1 MDDKS
6 SLQFCFFGRIK
17 PENYTGMQMSE
28 INETI
33 ETADPEA
40 ETAVPEDDQINGT
53 NLDAE
58 SEEGIEEENPF
69 FAKNWMSIAKP
80 SKLQFEPDSLKA
92 DYGKFSIDP
101 LEPGFGVTIGHSL
114 RRVLLSSIRGS
125 AVFAVQIDG
134 VTHEF
139 SNIPGIVEDMVQV
152 ILNIKEL
159 KIEQFVDEIIELELI
174 GEGPCVIKAGDI
186 STFEKARILNPDLV
200 LATLQKGA
208 TVSMT
213 MYSRFN
219 KGYITS
225 EENQQEELPV
235 GTIYVDSNHSPVTRI
250 NYDVENSRV
259 DQKTDYDRLN
269 FELWTNGSVNPTD
282 SLAYAAKIIK
292 EHMDVFINFDESRI
306 KDEPEEEI
314 EDEPLNENL
323 YRSVSELELSVR
335 SINCLQNAKIETIGD
350 LVQKSEQAMLK
361 TKNFGRKSLNEI
373 KVILT
378 DMGLSLGTTL
388 ENFDPMNNPHEK

>member
-1 MDDKS
+1 
-6 SLQFCFFGRIK
+6 
-17 PENYTGMQMSE
+17 MSE
-28 INETI
+28 INETL
-33 ETADPEA
+33 ETADTEA
-40 ETAVPEDDQINGT
+40 ETVVPEDNISADT
-53 NLDAE
+53 NLDTDA
-58 SEEGIEEENPF
+58 EEGVNEENPF

-80 SKLQFEPDSLKA
+80 TKLQFEPDSLKA
-92 DYGKFSIDP
+92 DYGKFTIDP
-101 LEPGFGVTIGHSL
+101 LEPGFGMTIGHSL

-159 KIEQFVDEIIELELI
+159 QIEQFVDEVVELELI

-186 STFEKARILNPDLV
+186 STFGKAEILNPDLI

-213 MYSRFN
+213 MFSRFN
-219 KGYITS
+219 KGYVTS
-225 EENQQEELPV
+225 EENQQEELSV
-235 GTIYVDSNHSPVTRI
+235 GTIYLDSNHSPVTRI
-250 NYDVENSRV
+250 NYEIENSRV
-259 DQKTDYDRLN
+259 DKKTDYDRLN
-269 FELWTNGSVNPTD
+269 FELWTNGSVKPTD

-306 KDEPEEEI
+306 KDEPEVEV

-350 LVQKSEQAMLK
+350 LVQKSEQEMLK

-378 DMGLSLGTTL
+378 DMGLSLGTSL
-388 ENFDPMNNPHEK
+388 DNFDPMNNPHDK

>member
-1 MDDKS
+1 
-6 SLQFCFFGRIK
+6 
-17 PENYTGMQMSE
+17 MSE

-33 ETADPEA
+33 ETADTEA
-40 ETAVPEDDQINGT
+40 EVAIPEDNISADT
-53 NLDAE
+53 NLDKDV
-58 SEEGIEEENPF
+58 EEGVTEENPF

-80 SKLQFEPDSLKA
+80 TKLQFEPDSLKA
-92 DYGKFSIDP
+92 DYGKFTIDP
-101 LEPGFGVTIGHSL
+101 LEPGFGMTIGHSL

-159 KIEQFVDEIIELELI
+159 QIEQFVDDVVEIELI

-186 STFEKARILNPDLV
+186 STFGKAVILNPELV

-213 MYSRFN
+213 LYSRFN
-219 KGYITS
+219 KGYVTS

-235 GTIYVDSNHSPVTRI
+235 GTIYLDSNHSPVTRI
-250 NYDVENSRV
+250 NYEVENSRV
-259 DQKTDYDRLN
+259 DKKTDYDRLN
-269 FELWTNGSVNPTD
+269 FELWTNGSVKPTD

-306 KDEPEEEI
+306 KDEPEAEV

-350 LVQKSEQAMLK
+350 LVQKSEQEMLK

-378 DMGLSLGTTL
+378 DMGLSLGTSL
-388 ENFDPMNNPHEK
+388 DNFDPMNNPHDK

>member
-1 MDDKS
+1 MTE
-6 SLQFCFFGRIK
+6 L
-17 PENYTGMQMSE
+17 
-28 INETI
+28 NETI
-33 ETADPEA
+33 EEVDPEA
-40 ETAVPEDDQINGT
+40 ENVSPEDNAITGT
-53 NLDAE
+53 ESDSN
-58 SEEGIEEENPF
+58 SEEESTDENPF

-80 SKLQFEPDSLKA
+80 KKLQFESQNLKS
-92 DYGKFSIDP
+92 DYAKFSLDP
-101 LEPGFGVTIGHSL
+101 LEPGFGTTIGHSL

-159 KIEQFVDEIIELELI
+159 QVEQFVDEVVELELI

-186 STFEKARILNPDLV
+186 STFEKAEILNPDLV

-219 KGYITS
+219 KGYVTS
-225 EENQQEELPV
+225 EDNQHEDLPV
-235 GTIYVDSNHSPVTRI
+235 GTIFLDSNHSPVSRI
-250 NYDVENSRV
+250 NYDVVNSRV

-269 FELWTNGSVNPTD
+269 FELLTNGSVKPTD
-282 SLAYAAKIIK
+282 CLAYAAKIIK
-292 EHMDVFINFDESRI
+292 EHMDVFINFDESSI

-314 EDEPLNENL
+314 EEEPLNENL

-378 DMGLSLGTTL
+378 EMGLSLGTEL
-388 ENFDPMNNPHEK
+388 ENFDPMNNPHTN

>member
-1 MDDKS
+1 
-6 SLQFCFFGRIK
+6 
-17 PENYTGMQMSE
+17 MSE
-28 INETI
+28 INETL
-33 ETADPEA
+33 ETADTETETVAPEDNISADTKLDTEA
-40 ETAVPEDDQINGT
+40 E
-53 NLDAE
+53 
-58 SEEGIEEENPF
+58 EGVAEENPF

-80 SKLQFEPDSLKA
+80 TKLQFEPDSLKA
-92 DYGKFSIDP
+92 DYGKFTIDP
-101 LEPGFGVTIGHSL
+101 LEPGFGMTIGHSL

-159 KIEQFVDEIIELELI
+159 QIEQFVDEVVELELI

-186 STFEKARILNPDLV
+186 STFGKAEILNPDLI

-213 MYSRFN
+213 MFSRFN
-219 KGYITS
+219 KGYVTS

-235 GTIYVDSNHSPVTRI
+235 GTIYLDSNHSPVTRI
-250 NYDVENSRV
+250 NYEIENSRV
-259 DQKTDYDRLN
+259 DKKTDYDRLN
-269 FELWTNGSVNPTD
+269 FELWTNGSVKPTD

-292 EHMDVFINFDESRI
+292 EHMDVFINFDESKI
-306 KDEPEEEI
+306 KDEPEVEV

-350 LVQKSEQAMLK
+350 LVQKSEQEMLK

-378 DMGLSLGTTL
+378 DMGLSLGTSL
-388 ENFDPMNNPHEK
+388 DNFDPMNNPHDK

>member
-1 MDDKS
+1 MTE
-6 SLQFCFFGRIK
+6 L
-17 PENYTGMQMSE
+17 
-28 INETI
+28 NETI
-33 ETADPEA
+33 EEADPDA
-40 ETAVPEDDQINGT
+40 ENVSPEDNAITATESDSN
-53 NLDAE
+53 
-58 SEEGIEEENPF
+58 SEEASTDENPF

-80 SKLQFEPDSLKA
+80 KKLQFESQNLKS
-92 DYGKFSIDP
+92 DYAKFSLDP
-101 LEPGFGVTIGHSL
+101 LEPGFGTTIGHSL

-159 KIEQFVDEIIELELI
+159 QVEQFVDEVVELELI

-186 STFEKARILNPDLV
+186 STFEKAEILNPDLV
-200 LATLQKGA
+200 LATLQSGA

-213 MYSRFN
+213 MYSCFN
-219 KGYITS
+219 KGYVTS
-225 EENQQEELPV
+225 EDNQLEDLPV
-235 GTIYVDSNHSPVTRI
+235 GTIYLDSNHSPVSRI
-250 NYDVENSRV
+250 NYDVVNSRV

-269 FELWTNGSVNPTD
+269 FELWTNGSVKPTD
-282 SLAYAAKIIK
+282 CLAYAAKIIK
-292 EHMDVFINFDESRI
+292 EHMDVFINFDESSI

-314 EDEPLNENL
+314 EEEPLNENL

-378 DMGLSLGTTL
+378 EMGLSLGTEV
-388 ENFDPMNNPHEK
+388 ENFDPMNNPHTN

>member
-1 MDDKS
+1 MTE
-6 SLQFCFFGRIK
+6 L
-17 PENYTGMQMSE
+17 
-28 INETI
+28 NETI
-33 ETADPEA
+33 EEADPEA
-40 ETAVPEDDQINGT
+40 KNVSAADNAINGT
-53 NLDAE
+53 ESDSN
-58 SEEGIEEENPF
+58 SEEESTDENPF

-80 SKLQFEPDSLKA
+80 KKLQFESQDLKS
-92 DYGKFSIDP
+92 DYAKFSLDP
-101 LEPGFGVTIGHSL
+101 LEPGFGTTIGHTL

-159 KIEQFVDEIIELELI
+159 QVEQFVDEVVELELI

-186 STFEKARILNPDLV
+186 STFEKAEILNPDLV
-200 LATLQKGA
+200 LATLQSGA

-219 KGYITS
+219 KGYVTS
-225 EENQQEELPV
+225 EDNQLEDLPV
-235 GTIYVDSNHSPVTRI
+235 GTIYLDSNHSPVSRI
-250 NYDVENSRV
+250 NYDVVNSRV

-269 FELWTNGSVNPTD
+269 FELWTNGSVKPTD
-282 SLAYAAKIIK
+282 CLAYAAKIIK
-292 EHMDVFINFDESRI
+292 EHMDVFINFDESSI

-314 EDEPLNENL
+314 KEEPLNENL

-378 DMGLSLGTTL
+378 EMGLSLGTEL
-388 ENFDPMNNPHEK
+388 ENFDPMNNPHTN

>member
-1 MDDKS
+1 
-6 SLQFCFFGRIK
+6 
-17 PENYTGMQMSE
+17 MSE

-33 ETADPEA
+33 ETEDTDA
-40 ETAVPEDDQINGT
+40 EIAVPEENMSSDT
-53 NLDAE
+53 NLDTGT
-58 SEEGIEEENPF
+58 EEGITEENPF
-69 FAKNWMSIAKP
+69 FAKNWMTIAKP
-80 SKLQFEPDSLKA
+80 TKLQFEPDSLTA
-92 DYGKFSIDP
+92 DYGKFTIDP
-101 LEPGFGVTIGHSL
+101 LEPGFGITIGHSL

-159 KIEQFVDEIIELELI
+159 QIEQFVDEIVELELI

-186 STFEKARILNPDLV
+186 STFGKAEILNPDLI

-213 MYSRFN
+213 MFSRFN
-219 KGYITS
+219 KGYVTS
-225 EENQQEELPV
+225 EENQQQDLPV
-235 GTIYVDSNHSPVTRI
+235 GTIYLDSNHSPVTRI
-250 NYDVENSRV
+250 NYEIENSRV
-259 DQKTDYDRLN
+259 DKKTDYDRLN
-269 FELWTNGSVNPTD
+269 FELWTNGSVKPSD

-292 EHMDVFINFDESRI
+292 EHMDVFINFDESKI
-306 KDEPEEEI
+306 KDEVVVEV

-350 LVQKSEQAMLK
+350 LVQKSEQEMLK

-378 DMGLSLGTTL
+378 DMGLSLGTSL
-388 ENFDPMNNPHEK
+388 DNFDPMNNPHDK

>member
-1 MDDKS
+1 MTE
-6 SLQFCFFGRIK
+6 L
-17 PENYTGMQMSE
+17 
-28 INETI
+28 NETI
-33 ETADPEA
+33 EETDPEA
-40 ETAVPEDDQINGT
+40 KNVSVADNAINGT
-53 NLDAE
+53 ESDSN
-58 SEEGIEEENPF
+58 SEEESTDENPF
-69 FAKNWMSIAKP
+69 FAQNWISIAKP
-80 SKLQFEPDSLKA
+80 KKLQFESQHLKS
-92 DYGKFSIDP
+92 DYAKFSLDP
-101 LEPGFGVTIGHSL
+101 LEPGFGTTIGHTL

-159 KIEQFVDEIIELELI
+159 QVEQFVDEVVELELI

-186 STFEKARILNPDLV
+186 STFEKAEILNPDLV
-200 LATLQKGA
+200 LATLQSGA

-213 MYSRFN
+213 MYSCFN
-219 KGYITS
+219 KGYVTS
-225 EENQQEELPV
+225 EDNQLEDLPV
-235 GTIYVDSNHSPVTRI
+235 GTIYLDSNHSPVSRI
-250 NYDVENSRV
+250 NYDVVNSRV

-269 FELWTNGSVNPTD
+269 FELWTNGSVKPTD
-282 SLAYAAKIIK
+282 CLAYAAKIIK
-292 EHMDVFINFDESRI
+292 EHMDVFINFDESSI

-314 EDEPLNENL
+314 KEEPLNENL

-378 DMGLSLGTTL
+378 EMGLSLGTEV
-388 ENFDPMNNPHEK
+388 ENFDPMNNPHTN

>member
-1 MDDKS
+1 
-6 SLQFCFFGRIK
+6 
-17 PENYTGMQMSE
+17 MSE
-28 INETI
+28 MNETTEI
-33 ETADPEA
+33 A
-40 ETAVPEDDQINGT
+40 ETETETVVPDENATSAADEKSGAEDATTED
-53 NLDAE
+53 
-58 SEEGIEEENPF
+58 NPF

-80 SKLQFEPDSLKA
+80 KKMQFEPDSLKA
-92 DYGKFSIDP
+92 DYGKFTLDP
-101 LEPGFGVTIGHSL
+101 LEPGFGMTIGHSL

-159 KIEQFVDEIIELELI
+159 QIEQFVDEIVELELI
-174 GEGPCVIKAGDI
+174 GEGPCVLTAGDI
-186 STFEKARILNPDLV
+186 STFDKAEILNPDLV

-219 KGYITS
+219 KGYVTS
-225 EENQQEELPV
+225 EENQKTELPV
-235 GTIYVDSNHSPVTRI
+235 GTICLDSNHSPISRI
-250 NYDVENSRV
+250 NYEIVNSRV
-259 DQKTDYDRLN
+259 DQKTDYDRLI
-269 FELWTNGSVNPTD
+269 FEMWTNGSVKPTD

-292 EHMDVFINFDESRI
+292 EHMDVFINFDESSI

-335 SINCLQNAKIETIGD
+335 SINCLQNANIETIGD
-350 LVQKSEQAMLK
+350 LVQKTEQEMLK

-388 ENFDPMNNPHEK
+388 DNFDPMDNPHEK

>member
-1 MDDKS
+1 MTE
-6 SLQFCFFGRIK
+6 L
-17 PENYTGMQMSE
+17 
-28 INETI
+28 NETI
-33 ETADPEA
+33 EEADPEA
-40 ETAVPEDDQINGT
+40 ENVSPEDNAITGT
-53 NLDAE
+53 ESDSN
-58 SEEGIEEENPF
+58 SEEESTDENPF

-80 SKLQFEPDSLKA
+80 KKLQFESENLKS
-92 DYGKFSIDP
+92 DYAKFSLDP
-101 LEPGFGVTIGHSL
+101 LEPGFGTTIGHTL

-159 KIEQFVDEIIELELI
+159 QTEQFVDEVVELELI
-174 GEGPCVIKAGDI
+174 GEGPCLIKAGDI
-186 STFEKARILNPDLV
+186 STFEKAEILNPDLV

-213 MYSRFN
+213 LYSRFN
-219 KGYITS
+219 KGYVTS
-225 EENQQEELPV
+225 EENQQEDLPV
-235 GTIYVDSNHSPVTRI
+235 GTIYLDSNHSPVSRI
-250 NYDVENSRV
+250 NYDVVNSRV

-269 FELWTNGSVNPTD
+269 FELWTNGSVKPTD
-282 SLAYAAKIIK
+282 CLAYAAKIIK
-292 EHMDVFINFDESRI
+292 EHMDVFINFDESSI

-314 EDEPLNENL
+314 EEEPLNENL

-373 KVILT
+373 KLILT
-378 DMGLSLGTTL
+378 EMGLSLGTEV
-388 ENFDPMNNPHEK
+388 ENFDPMNNPHTN

>member
-1 MDDKS
+1 MTE
-6 SLQFCFFGRIK
+6 L
-17 PENYTGMQMSE
+17 
-28 INETI
+28 NETI
-33 ETADPEA
+33 EEVDPEA
-40 ETAVPEDDQINGT
+40 ENVSPEDNAITGT
-53 NLDAE
+53 ESDSN
-58 SEEGIEEENPF
+58 SEEESTDENPF
-69 FAKNWMSIAKP
+69 FAKNWMLIAKP
-80 SKLQFEPDSLKA
+80 KKLQFESQNLKS
-92 DYGKFSIDP
+92 DYAKFSLDP
-101 LEPGFGVTIGHSL
+101 LEPGFGTTIGHSL

-159 KIEQFVDEIIELELI
+159 QVEQFVDEVVELELI

-186 STFEKARILNPDLV
+186 STFEKAEILNPDLV

-219 KGYITS
+219 KGYVTS
-225 EENQQEELPV
+225 EDNQHEDLPV
-235 GTIYVDSNHSPVTRI
+235 GTIFLDSNHSPVSRI
-250 NYDVENSRV
+250 NYDVVNSRV

-269 FELWTNGSVNPTD
+269 FELWTNGSVKPTD
-282 SLAYAAKIIK
+282 CLAYAAKIIK
-292 EHMDVFINFDESRI
+292 EHMDVFINFDESSI

-314 EDEPLNENL
+314 EEEPLNENL

-378 DMGLSLGTTL
+378 DMGLSLGTEL
-388 ENFDPMNNPHEK
+388 ENFDPMNNPHTN

>member
-1 MDDKS
+1 
-6 SLQFCFFGRIK
+6 
-17 PENYTGMQMSE
+17 MSE

-33 ETADPEA
+33 ETEDPEA
-40 ETAVPEDDQINGT
+40 ETAIPEDAQIAET
-53 NLDAE
+53 NLDDE
-58 SEEGIEEENPF
+58 GEEGVEEENPF
-69 FAKNWMSIAKP
+69 FAKNWMAIAKP
-80 SKLQFEPDSLKA
+80 SKLQFEQDSLKA
-92 DYGKFSIDP
+92 DYGKFTMDP
-101 LEPGFGVTIGHSL
+101 LEPGFGMTIGHSL

-186 STFEKARILNPDLV
+186 STFEKAEVLNPDRV

-235 GTIYVDSNHSPVTRI
+235 GTIYLDSNHSPVTRI

-259 DQKTDYDRLN
+259 DKKTDYDRLN

-306 KDEPEEEI
+306 KDEPEEEV

-350 LVQKSEQAMLK
+350 LVRKSEQEMLK

-378 DMGLSLGTTL
+378 DMGLSLGTSL
-388 ENFDPMNNPHEK
+388 ENFDPLNNPHEKIRT

>member
-1 MDDKS
+1 
-6 SLQFCFFGRIK
+6 
-17 PENYTGMQMSE
+17 MSE
-28 INETI
+28 INETL
-33 ETADPEA
+33 ETADTEA
-40 ETAVPEDDQINGT
+40 ETVVPEDNISADT
-53 NLDAE
+53 NLDTDA
-58 SEEGIEEENPF
+58 EEGVNEENPF

-80 SKLQFEPDSLKA
+80 TKLQFEPDSLKA
-92 DYGKFSIDP
+92 DYGKFTIDP
-101 LEPGFGVTIGHSL
+101 LEPGFGMTIGHSL

-159 KIEQFVDEIIELELI
+159 QIEQFVDEVVELELI

-186 STFEKARILNPDLV
+186 STFGKAEILNPDLI

-219 KGYITS
+219 KGYVTS
-225 EENQQEELPV
+225 EENQQEELSV
-235 GTIYVDSNHSPVTRI
+235 GTIYLDSNHSPVTRI
-250 NYDVENSRV
+250 NYEIENSRV
-259 DQKTDYDRLN
+259 DKKTDYDRLN
-269 FELWTNGSVNPTD
+269 FELWTNGSVKPTD

-306 KDEPEEEI
+306 KDEPEVEV

-350 LVQKSEQAMLK
+350 LVQKSEQEMLK

-378 DMGLSLGTTL
+378 DMGLSLGTSL
-388 ENFDPMNNPHEK
+388 DNFDPMNNPHDK

>member
-1 MDDKS
+1 MTE
-6 SLQFCFFGRIK
+6 L
-17 PENYTGMQMSE
+17 
-28 INETI
+28 NETI
-33 ETADPEA
+33 EEADPEA
-40 ETAVPEDDQINGT
+40 ENVSPEDNAITGT
-53 NLDAE
+53 ESDSN
-58 SEEGIEEENPF
+58 SEEESTDENPF

-80 SKLQFEPDSLKA
+80 KKLQFESQNLKS
-92 DYGKFSIDP
+92 DYAKFSLDP
-101 LEPGFGVTIGHSL
+101 LEPGFGTTIGHSL

-159 KIEQFVDEIIELELI
+159 QVEQFVDEVVELELI

-186 STFEKARILNPDLV
+186 STFEKAEILNPDLV
-200 LATLQKGA
+200 LATLQNGA

-219 KGYITS
+219 KGYVTS
-225 EENQQEELPV
+225 EDNQQEDLPV
-235 GTIYVDSNHSPVTRI
+235 GTIYLDSNHSPVSRI
-250 NYDVENSRV
+250 NYDVVNSRV

-269 FELWTNGSVNPTD
+269 FELWTNGSVKPTD
-282 SLAYAAKIIK
+282 CLAYAAKIIK
-292 EHMDVFINFDESRI
+292 EHMDVFINFDESSI

-314 EDEPLNENL
+314 EEEPLNENL

-350 LVQKSEQAMLK
+350 LVQKSEQEMLK

-378 DMGLSLGTTL
+378 DMGLSLGTEL
-388 ENFDPMNNPHEK
+388 ENFDPMNNPHTN

>member
-1 MDDKS
+1 
-6 SLQFCFFGRIK
+6 
-17 PENYTGMQMSE
+17 MSE
-28 INETI
+28 INETL
-33 ETADPEA
+33 ETADTEA
-40 ETAVPEDDQINGT
+40 ETVVPEDNISADT
-53 NLDAE
+53 NLDTDA
-58 SEEGIEEENPF
+58 EEGVNEENPF

-80 SKLQFEPDSLKA
+80 TKLQFEPDSLKA
-92 DYGKFSIDP
+92 DYGKFTIDP
-101 LEPGFGVTIGHSL
+101 LEPGFGMTIGHSL

-159 KIEQFVDEIIELELI
+159 QIEQFVDEVVELELI

-186 STFEKARILNPDLV
+186 STFGKAEILNPDLI

-219 KGYITS
+219 KGYVTS

-235 GTIYVDSNHSPVTRI
+235 GTIYLDSNHSPVTRI
-250 NYDVENSRV
+250 NYEIENSRV
-259 DQKTDYDRLN
+259 DKKTDYDRLN
-269 FELWTNGSVNPTD
+269 FELWTNGSVKPTD

-292 EHMDVFINFDESRI
+292 EHMDLFINFDESRI
-306 KDEPEEEI
+306 KDEPEVEV

-350 LVQKSEQAMLK
+350 LVQKSEQEMLK

-378 DMGLSLGTTL
+378 DMGLSLGTSL
-388 ENFDPMNNPHEK
+388 DNFDPMNNPHDK

>member
-1 MDDKS
+1 MTE
-6 SLQFCFFGRIK
+6 L
-17 PENYTGMQMSE
+17 
-28 INETI
+28 NETI
-33 ETADPEA
+33 EEADPDA
-40 ETAVPEDDQINGT
+40 ENVSPEDNAITATESDSN
-53 NLDAE
+53 
-58 SEEGIEEENPF
+58 SEEESTDENPF

-80 SKLQFEPDSLKA
+80 KKLQFESQNLKS
-92 DYGKFSIDP
+92 DYAKFSLDP
-101 LEPGFGVTIGHSL
+101 LEPGFGTTIGHSL

-159 KIEQFVDEIIELELI
+159 QVEQFVDEVVELELI

-186 STFEKARILNPDLV
+186 STFEKAEILNPDLV

-219 KGYITS
+219 KGYVTS
-225 EENQQEELPV
+225 EDNQQEDLPV
-235 GTIYVDSNHSPVTRI
+235 GTIYLDSNHSPVSRI
-250 NYDVENSRV
+250 NYDVVNSRV

-269 FELWTNGSVNPTD
+269 FELWTNGSVKPTD
-282 SLAYAAKIIK
+282 CLAYAAKIIK

-314 EDEPLNENL
+314 EEEPLNENL

-378 DMGLSLGTTL
+378 EMGLSLGTEL
-388 ENFDPMNNPHEK
+388 ENFDPMNNPHTN

>member
-1 MDDKS
+1 MTE
-6 SLQFCFFGRIK
+6 L
-17 PENYTGMQMSE
+17 
-28 INETI
+28 NETI
-33 ETADPEA
+33 EEADPEA
-40 ETAVPEDDQINGT
+40 ENVSPEDNAITGT
-53 NLDAE
+53 ESDSN
-58 SEEGIEEENPF
+58 SEEESTDENPF
-69 FAKNWMSIAKP
+69 FAKNWMLIAKP
-80 SKLQFEPDSLKA
+80 KKLQFESQNLKS
-92 DYGKFSIDP
+92 DYAKFSLDP
-101 LEPGFGVTIGHSL
+101 LEPGFGTTIGHSL

-159 KIEQFVDEIIELELI
+159 QVEQFVDEVVELELI

-186 STFEKARILNPDLV
+186 STFEKAEILNPDLV
-200 LATLQKGA
+200 LATLQNGA

-219 KGYITS
+219 KGYVTS
-225 EENQQEELPV
+225 EENQQEDLPV
-235 GTIYVDSNHSPVTRI
+235 GTIYLDSNHSPVSRI
-250 NYDVENSRV
+250 NYDVVNSRV

-269 FELWTNGSVNPTD
+269 FELWTNGSVKPTD
-282 SLAYAAKIIK
+282 CLAYAAKIIK
-292 EHMDVFINFDESRI
+292 EHMDVFINFDESSI

-314 EDEPLNENL
+314 EEEPLNENL

-378 DMGLSLGTTL
+378 EMGLSLGTEL
-388 ENFDPMNNPHEK
+388 ENFDPMNNPHTN

>member
-1 MDDKS
+1 MTE
-6 SLQFCFFGRIK
+6 L
-17 PENYTGMQMSE
+17 
-28 INETI
+28 NETI
-33 ETADPEA
+33 EEADPEA
-40 ETAVPEDDQINGT
+40 ENVSPEDNAITGT
-53 NLDAE
+53 ESDSN
-58 SEEGIEEENPF
+58 SEEESTDENPF

-80 SKLQFEPDSLKA
+80 KKLQFESENLKS
-92 DYGKFSIDP
+92 DYAKFSLDP
-101 LEPGFGVTIGHSL
+101 LEPGFGTTIGHSL

-159 KIEQFVDEIIELELI
+159 QVELFVDEVVELELI

-186 STFEKARILNPDLV
+186 STFEKAEILNPDLV
-200 LATLQKGA
+200 LATLQNGA

-219 KGYITS
+219 KGYVTS
-225 EENQQEELPV
+225 EENQQEDLPV
-235 GTIYVDSNHSPVTRI
+235 GTIYLDSNHSPVSRI
-250 NYDVENSRV
+250 NYDVVNSRV

-269 FELWTNGSVNPTD
+269 FELWTNGSVKPTD
-282 SLAYAAKIIK
+282 CLAYAAKIIK
-292 EHMDVFINFDESRI
+292 EHMDVFINFDESSI

-314 EDEPLNENL
+314 EEEPLNENL

-378 DMGLSLGTTL
+378 EMGLSLGSEL
-388 ENFDPMNNPHEK
+388 ENFDPMNNPHTN

>member
-1 MDDKS
+1 MTE
-6 SLQFCFFGRIK
+6 L
-17 PENYTGMQMSE
+17 
-28 INETI
+28 NETI
-33 ETADPEA
+33 EEADPEA
-40 ETAVPEDDQINGT
+40 ENVSPEDNAITGT
-53 NLDAE
+53 ESDSN
-58 SEEGIEEENPF
+58 SEEESTDENPF

-80 SKLQFEPDSLKA
+80 KKLQFESENLKS
-92 DYGKFSIDP
+92 DYAKFSLDP
-101 LEPGFGVTIGHSL
+101 LEPGFGTTIGHTL

-159 KIEQFVDEIIELELI
+159 QTEQFVDEVVELELI

-186 STFEKARILNPDLV
+186 STFEKAEILNPDLV

-213 MYSRFN
+213 LYSRFN
-219 KGYITS
+219 KGYVTS
-225 EENQQEELPV
+225 EENQQEDLPV
-235 GTIYVDSNHSPVTRI
+235 GTIYLDSNHSPVSRI
-250 NYDVENSRV
+250 NYDVVNSRV

-269 FELWTNGSVNPTD
+269 FELWTNGSVKPTD
-282 SLAYAAKIIK
+282 CLAYAAKIIK
-292 EHMDVFINFDESRI
+292 EHMDVFINFDESSI

-314 EDEPLNENL
+314 EEEPLNENL

-378 DMGLSLGTTL
+378 EMGLSLGAEL
-388 ENFDPMNNPHEK
+388 ENFDPMNNPHTN

>member
-1 MDDKS
+1 
-6 SLQFCFFGRIK
+6 
-17 PENYTGMQMSE
+17 MSE
-28 INETI
+28 INETL
-33 ETADPEA
+33 ETADTEA
-40 ETAVPEDDQINGT
+40 ETVAPEDNISADT
-53 NLDAE
+53 KLDTEA
-58 SEEGIEEENPF
+58 EEGVNEENPF

-80 SKLQFEPDSLKA
+80 TKLQFEPDSLKA
-92 DYGKFSIDP
+92 DYGKFTIDP
-101 LEPGFGVTIGHSL
+101 LEPGFGMTIGHSL

-159 KIEQFVDEIIELELI
+159 QIEQFVDEVVELELI

-186 STFEKARILNPDLV
+186 STFGKAEILNPDLI

-219 KGYITS
+219 KGYVTS
-225 EENQQEELPV
+225 EENQQEELSV
-235 GTIYVDSNHSPVTRI
+235 GTIYLDSNHSPVTRI
-250 NYDVENSRV
+250 NYEIENSRV
-259 DQKTDYDRLN
+259 DKKTDYDRLN
-269 FELWTNGSVNPTD
+269 FELWTNGSVKPTD

-306 KDEPEEEI
+306 KDEPEVEV

-350 LVQKSEQAMLK
+350 LVQKSEQEMLK

-378 DMGLSLGTTL
+378 DMGLSLGTSL
-388 ENFDPMNNPHEK
+388 DNFDPMNNPHDK

>member
-1 MDDKS
+1 MTE
-6 SLQFCFFGRIK
+6 L
-17 PENYTGMQMSE
+17 
-28 INETI
+28 NETI
-33 ETADPEA
+33 EEADPEA
-40 ETAVPEDDQINGT
+40 ENVSPEDNAITGT
-53 NLDAE
+53 ESDSN
-58 SEEGIEEENPF
+58 SEEESTDENPF

-80 SKLQFEPDSLKA
+80 KKLQFESENLKS
-92 DYGKFSIDP
+92 DYAKFSLDP
-101 LEPGFGVTIGHSL
+101 LEPGFGTTIGHSL

-159 KIEQFVDEIIELELI
+159 QVEQFVDEVVELELI

-186 STFEKARILNPDLV
+186 STFEKAEILNPDLV
-200 LATLQKGA
+200 LATLQNGA

-219 KGYITS
+219 KGYVTS
-225 EENQQEELPV
+225 EENQQEDLPV
-235 GTIYVDSNHSPVTRI
+235 GTIYLDSNHSPVSRI
-250 NYDVENSRV
+250 NYDVVNSRV

-269 FELWTNGSVNPTD
+269 FELWTNGSVKPTD
-282 SLAYAAKIIK
+282 CLAYAAKIIK
-292 EHMDVFINFDESRI
+292 EHMDVFINFDESSI

-314 EDEPLNENL
+314 EEEPLNENL

-378 DMGLSLGTTL
+378 EMGLSLGTEV
-388 ENFDPMNNPHEK
+388 ENFDPMNNPHTN

>member
-1 MDDKS
+1 MTE
-6 SLQFCFFGRIK
+6 L
-17 PENYTGMQMSE
+17 
-28 INETI
+28 NETI
-33 ETADPEA
+33 EEADPEA
-40 ETAVPEDDQINGT
+40 ENVSPEDNAITGT
-53 NLDAE
+53 ESDSN
-58 SEEGIEEENPF
+58 SEEESTDENPF

-80 SKLQFEPDSLKA
+80 KKLQFESENLKS
-92 DYGKFSIDP
+92 DYAKFSLDP
-101 LEPGFGVTIGHSL
+101 LEPGFGTTIGHSL

-159 KIEQFVDEIIELELI
+159 QVEQFVDEVVELELI

-186 STFEKARILNPDLV
+186 STFEKAEILNPDLV
-200 LATLQKGA
+200 LATLQNGA

-219 KGYITS
+219 KGYVTS
-225 EENQQEELPV
+225 EDNQQEDLPV
-235 GTIYVDSNHSPVTRI
+235 GTIYLDSNHSPVSRI
-250 NYDVENSRV
+250 NYDVVNSRV

-269 FELWTNGSVNPTD
+269 FELWTNGSVKPTD
-282 SLAYAAKIIK
+282 CLAYAAKIIK
-292 EHMDVFINFDESRI
+292 EHMDVFINFDESSI

-314 EDEPLNENL
+314 EEEPLNENL

-378 DMGLSLGTTL
+378 EMGLSLGTEV
-388 ENFDPMNNPHEK
+388 ENFDPMNNPHTN

>member
-1 MDDKS
+1 MTE
-6 SLQFCFFGRIK
+6 L
-17 PENYTGMQMSE
+17 
-28 INETI
+28 NETI
-33 ETADPEA
+33 EEADPEV
-40 ETAVPEDDQINGT
+40 ENVSPEDNAITGT
-53 NLDAE
+53 ESDSN
-58 SEEGIEEENPF
+58 SEEESTDENPF
-69 FAKNWMSIAKP
+69 FAKNWMLIAKP
-80 SKLQFEPDSLKA
+80 KKLQFESQNLKS
-92 DYGKFSIDP
+92 DYAKFSLDP
-101 LEPGFGVTIGHSL
+101 LEPGFGTTIGHSL

-159 KIEQFVDEIIELELI
+159 QIEQFFDEVVELELI

-186 STFEKARILNPDLV
+186 STFEKAEILNPDLV

-219 KGYITS
+219 KGYVTS
-225 EENQQEELPV
+225 EDNQHEDLPV
-235 GTIYVDSNHSPVTRI
+235 GTIFLDSNHSPVSRI
-250 NYDVENSRV
+250 NYDVVNSRV

-269 FELWTNGSVNPTD
+269 FELWTNGSVKPTD
-282 SLAYAAKIIK
+282 CLAYAAKIIK
-292 EHMDVFINFDESRI
+292 EHMDVFINFDESSI

-314 EDEPLNENL
+314 EEEPLNENL

-378 DMGLSLGTTL
+378 EMGLSLGTEL
-388 ENFDPMNNPHEK
+388 ENFDPMNNPHTN

>member
-1 MDDKS
+1 MTE
-6 SLQFCFFGRIK
+6 L
-17 PENYTGMQMSE
+17 
-28 INETI
+28 NETI
-33 ETADPEA
+33 EEADPEA
-40 ETAVPEDDQINGT
+40 ENVSPEDNAITGT
-53 NLDAE
+53 ESDSN
-58 SEEGIEEENPF
+58 SEEESTDENPF

-80 SKLQFEPDSLKA
+80 KKLQFESQNLKS
-92 DYGKFSIDP
+92 DYAKFSLDP
-101 LEPGFGVTIGHSL
+101 LEPGFGTTIGHSL

-159 KIEQFVDEIIELELI
+159 QVEQFVDEVVELELI

-186 STFEKARILNPDLV
+186 STFEKAEILNPDLV
-200 LATLQKGA
+200 LATLQNGA

-219 KGYITS
+219 KGYVTS
-225 EENQQEELPV
+225 EENQQEDLPV
-235 GTIYVDSNHSPVTRI
+235 GTIYLDSNHSPVSRI
-250 NYDVENSRV
+250 NYDVVNSRV

-269 FELWTNGSVNPTD
+269 FELWTNGSVKPTD
-282 SLAYAAKIIK
+282 CLAYAAKIIK

-314 EDEPLNENL
+314 EEEPLNENL

-378 DMGLSLGTTL
+378 EMGLSLGTEV
-388 ENFDPMNNPHEK
+388 ENFDPMNNPHTN

>member
-1 MDDKS
+1 MTELNETLETEDSEKED
-6 SLQFCFFGRIK
+6 LI
-17 PENYTGMQMSE
+17 PENNKLSDTD
-28 INETI
+28 
-33 ETADPEA
+33 AD
-40 ETAVPEDDQINGT
+40 VD
-53 NLDAE
+53 
-58 SEEGIEEENPF
+58 ENPF

-80 SKLQFEPDSLKA
+80 RELQFQKENLKE
-92 DYGKFSIDP
+92 DYGKFTLDP
-101 LEPGFGVTIGHSL
+101 LEPGYGVTIGHSL

-139 SNIPGIVEDMVQV
+139 TNIPGIVEDMVQV

-159 KIEQFVDEIIELELI
+159 QIEQYVDEIVELELI
-174 GEGPCVIKAGDI
+174 GEGPCEIKAGEI
-186 STFEKARILNPDLV
+186 STFEKAKILNPDLT

-208 TVSMT
+208 TISMT
-213 MYSRFN
+213 MFSRFN
-219 KGYITS
+219 KGYVTS
-225 EENQQEELPV
+225 EDNQEVELPV
-235 GTIYVDSNHSPVTRI
+235 GTIYMDSNHSPVSRI
-250 NYDVENSRV
+250 NYEIENSRV
-259 DQKTDYDRLN
+259 NQKTDYDRLN
-269 FELWTNGSVNPTD
+269 FELWTNGSVKPSD

-292 EHMDVFINFDESRI
+292 EHMEVFINFDESRI
-306 KDEPEEEI
+306 KDEPEDEV

-350 LVQKSEQAMLK
+350 LVQKTEQEMLK

-378 DMGLSLGTTL
+378 EMGLALGTTL
-388 ENFDPMNNPHEK
+388 ENFDPANNPHEK

>member
-1 MDDKS
+1 MTE
-6 SLQFCFFGRIK
+6 L
-17 PENYTGMQMSE
+17 
-28 INETI
+28 NETI
-33 ETADPEA
+33 EEVDPEA
-40 ETAVPEDDQINGT
+40 ENVSPEDNAITGT
-53 NLDAE
+53 ESDSN
-58 SEEGIEEENPF
+58 SEEESTDENPF
-69 FAKNWMSIAKP
+69 FAKNWMLIAKP
-80 SKLQFEPDSLKA
+80 KKLQFESQNLKS
-92 DYGKFSIDP
+92 DYAKFSLDP
-101 LEPGFGVTIGHSL
+101 LEPGFGTTIGHSL

-159 KIEQFVDEIIELELI
+159 QVEQFVDEVVELELI

-186 STFEKARILNPDLV
+186 STFEKAEILNPDLV

-219 KGYITS
+219 KGYVTS
-225 EENQQEELPV
+225 EDNQHEDLPV
-235 GTIYVDSNHSPVTRI
+235 GTIFLDSNHSPVSRI
-250 NYDVENSRV
+250 NYDVVNSRV
-259 DQKTDYDRLN
+259 DKKTDYDRLN
-269 FELWTNGSVNPTD
+269 FELWTNGSVKPTD
-282 SLAYAAKIIK
+282 CLAYAAKIIK
-292 EHMDVFINFDESRI
+292 EHMDVFINFDESSI

-314 EDEPLNENL
+314 EEEPLNENL

-378 DMGLSLGTTL
+378 EMGLSLGTEL
-388 ENFDPMNNPHEK
+388 ENFDPMNNPHTN

>member
-1 MDDKS
+1 M
-6 SLQFCFFGRIK
+6 F
-17 PENYTGMQMSE
+17 
-28 INETI
+28 
-33 ETADPEA
+33 
-40 ETAVPEDDQINGT
+40 V
-53 NLDAE
+53 
-58 SEEGIEEENPF
+58 
-69 FAKNWMSIAKP
+69 
-80 SKLQFEPDSLKA
+80 
-92 DYGKFSIDP
+92 
-101 LEPGFGVTIGHSL
+101 
-114 RRVLLSSIRGS
+114 
-125 AVFAVQIDG
+125 VQIDG

-159 KIEQFVDEIIELELI
+159 QVEQFVDEVVELELI

-186 STFEKARILNPDLV
+186 STFEKAEILNPDLV

-219 KGYITS
+219 KGYVTS
-225 EENQQEELPV
+225 EDNQHEDLPV
-235 GTIYVDSNHSPVTRI
+235 GTIFLDSNHSPVSRI
-250 NYDVENSRV
+250 NYDVVNSRV

-269 FELWTNGSVNPTD
+269 FELLTNGSVKPTD
-282 SLAYAAKIIK
+282 CLAYAAKIIK
-292 EHMDVFINFDESRI
+292 EHMDVFINFDESSI

-314 EDEPLNENL
+314 EEEPLNENL

-378 DMGLSLGTTL
+378 EMGLSLGTEL
-388 ENFDPMNNPHEK
+388 ENFDPMNNPHTN

>member
-1 MDDKS
+1 
-6 SLQFCFFGRIK
+6 
-17 PENYTGMQMSE
+17 MSE

-33 ETADPEA
+33 ETADTEA
-40 ETAVPEDDQINGT
+40 GVAIPEDNISADT
-53 NLDAE
+53 NLDKDV
-58 SEEGIEEENPF
+58 EEGVTEENPF

-80 SKLQFEPDSLKA
+80 TKLQFEPDSLKA
-92 DYGKFSIDP
+92 DYGKFTIDP
-101 LEPGFGVTIGHSL
+101 LEPGFGMTIGHSL

-159 KIEQFVDEIIELELI
+159 QIEQFVDEVVEIELI

-186 STFEKARILNPDLV
+186 STFGKAVILNPELV

-213 MYSRFN
+213 LYSRFN
-219 KGYITS
+219 KGYVTS

-235 GTIYVDSNHSPVTRI
+235 GTIYLDSNHSPVTRI
-250 NYDVENSRV
+250 NYEVENSRV
-259 DQKTDYDRLN
+259 DKKTDYDRLN
-269 FELWTNGSVNPTD
+269 FELWTNGSVKPTD

-306 KDEPEEEI
+306 KDEPEAEV

-350 LVQKSEQAMLK
+350 LVQKSEQEMLK

-378 DMGLSLGTTL
+378 DMGLSLGTSL
-388 ENFDPMNNPHEK
+388 DNFDPMNNPHDK

>member
-1 MDDKS
+1 MTE
-6 SLQFCFFGRIK
+6 L
-17 PENYTGMQMSE
+17 
-28 INETI
+28 NETI
-33 ETADPEA
+33 EEADPEA
-40 ETAVPEDDQINGT
+40 ENVSPEDNAITGT
-53 NLDAE
+53 ESDSN
-58 SEEGIEEENPF
+58 SEEESTDENPF

-80 SKLQFEPDSLKA
+80 KKLQFESQNLKS
-92 DYGKFSIDP
+92 DYAKFSLDP
-101 LEPGFGVTIGHSL
+101 LEPGFGTTIGHTL

-159 KIEQFVDEIIELELI
+159 QVEQFVDEVVELELI

-186 STFEKARILNPDLV
+186 STFEKAEILNPDLV

-213 MYSRFN
+213 LYSRFN
-219 KGYITS
+219 KGYVTS
-225 EENQQEELPV
+225 EENQQEDLPV
-235 GTIYVDSNHSPVTRI
+235 GTIYLDSNHSPVSRI
-250 NYDVENSRV
+250 NYDVVNSRV

-269 FELWTNGSVNPTD
+269 FELWTNGSVKPTD
-282 SLAYAAKIIK
+282 CLAYAAKIIK
-292 EHMDVFINFDESRI
+292 EHMDVFINFDESSI

-314 EDEPLNENL
+314 KEEPLNENL

-373 KVILT
+373 KLILT
-378 DMGLSLGTTL
+378 EMGLSLGTEV
-388 ENFDPMNNPHEK
+388 ENFDPMNNPHTN

>member
-1 MDDKS
+1 MTQ
-6 SLQFCFFGRIK
+6 L
-17 PENYTGMQMSE
+17 
-28 INETI
+28 NETI
-33 ETADPEA
+33 EEADLEG
-40 ETAVPEDDQINGT
+40 EKVSPEDNSITETD
-53 NLDAE
+53 LDAISGE
-58 SEEGIEEENPF
+58 DSIEENPF

-80 SKLQFEPDSLKA
+80 KKLQFESQNLKS
-92 DYGKFSIDP
+92 DYAKFSLDP
-101 LEPGFGVTIGHSL
+101 LEPGFGITIGHAL

-159 KIEQFVDEIIELELI
+159 QIEQFVDEVVELELI

-186 STFEKARILNPDLV
+186 STFEKAEILNPDLV

-213 MYSRFN
+213 MFSRFN
-219 KGYITS
+219 KGYVTS
-225 EENQQEELPV
+225 EENQHGDLPV
-235 GTIYVDSNHSPVTRI
+235 GTIHLDSNHSPVSRI
-250 NYDVENSRV
+250 NYDIVNSRV
-259 DQKTDYDRLN
+259 DKKTDYDRLN
-269 FELWTNGSVNPTD
+269 FEIWTNGSVKPTD
-282 SLAYAAKIIK
+282 CLAYAAKIIK
-292 EHMDVFINFDESRI
+292 EHMDVFINFDESAI
-306 KDEPEEEI
+306 KEEPEEEI
-314 EDEPLNENL
+314 ENEPLDENL

-350 LVQKSEQAMLK
+350 LVKKSEQEMLK

-378 DMGLSLGTTL
+378 EMGFSLGTNL
-388 ENFDPMNNPHEK
+388 ENFDPTNNPHIN

>member
-1 MDDKS
+1 
-6 SLQFCFFGRIK
+6 
-17 PENYTGMQMSE
+17 MSE

-40 ETAVPEDDQINGT
+40 ETAIPEDAQIAET
-53 NLDAE
+53 NLDDE
-58 SEEGIEEENPF
+58 GEEGVEEENPF
-69 FAKNWMSIAKP
+69 FAKNWMAIAKP
-80 SKLQFEPDSLKA
+80 SKLQFEQDSLKA
-92 DYGKFSIDP
+92 DYGKFTIDP
-101 LEPGFGVTIGHSL
+101 LEPGFGMTIGHSL

>member
-1 MDDKS
+1 LTKS
-6 SLQFCFFGRIK
+6 K
-17 PENYTGMQMSE
+17 PENLTGMQMTE
-28 INETI
+28 LNETI
-33 ETADPEA
+33 EEADPEA
-40 ETAVPEDDQINGT
+40 KNVSAADNAINGT
-53 NLDAE
+53 ESDSN
-58 SEEGIEEENPF
+58 SEEESTDENPF

-80 SKLQFEPDSLKA
+80 KKLQFESQDLKS
-92 DYGKFSIDP
+92 DYAKFSLDP
-101 LEPGFGVTIGHSL
+101 LEPGFGTTIGHTL

-159 KIEQFVDEIIELELI
+159 QVEQFVDEVVELELI

-186 STFEKARILNPDLV
+186 STFEKAEILNPDLV

-213 MYSRFN
+213 MYSCFN
-219 KGYITS
+219 KGYVTS
-225 EENQQEELPV
+225 EDNQLEDLPV
-235 GTIYVDSNHSPVTRI
+235 GTIYLDSNHSPVSRI
-250 NYDVENSRV
+250 NYDVVNSRV

-269 FELWTNGSVNPTD
+269 FELWTNGSVKPTD
-282 SLAYAAKIIK
+282 CLAYAAKIIK
-292 EHMDVFINFDESRI
+292 EHMDVFINFDESSI

-314 EDEPLNENL
+314 KEEPLNENL

-378 DMGLSLGTTL
+378 EMGLSLGTEV
-388 ENFDPMNNPHEK
+388 ENFDPNNNPHTN

>member
-1 MDDKS
+1 
-6 SLQFCFFGRIK
+6 
-17 PENYTGMQMSE
+17 MSE

-33 ETADPEA
+33 EKAVKEAGTVASKENLTADA
-40 ETAVPEDDQINGT
+40 NMDTVV
-53 NLDAE
+53 
-58 SEEGIEEENPF
+58 EEGDTEENPF

-80 SKLQFEPDSLKA
+80 TKLKFEKDSLKA
-92 DYGKFSIDP
+92 DYGKFTIDP
-101 LEPGFGVTIGHSL
+101 LEPGYGMTIGHSL

-125 AVFAVQIDG
+125 NIFAVQIDG

-159 KIEQFVDEIIELELI
+159 QIEQFVDEVVELELI
-174 GEGPCVIKAGDI
+174 GEGPGVIKAGDI
-186 STFEKARILNPDLV
+186 STFGKAEILNPDLI

-208 TVSMT
+208 TISMT
-213 MYSRFN
+213 LFSRIN
-219 KGYITS
+219 KGYVTS
-225 EENQQEELPV
+225 EENQLEELPV
-235 GTIYVDSNHSPVTRI
+235 GTIYLDSNHSPVTRI

-259 DQKTDYDRLN
+259 DKKTDYDSLN
-269 FELWTNGSVNPTD
+269 FELWTNGSVKPTD

-292 EHMDVFINFDESRI
+292 EHMDVFINFDESKI
-306 KDEPEEEI
+306 KDEPLEKE

-350 LVQKSEQAMLK
+350 LVQRSEQEMLK

-378 DMGLSLGTTL
+378 DMGLSLGTSL
-388 ENFDPMNNPHEK
+388 ENFDPMNNPHDK

>member
-1 MDDKS
+1 MTE
-6 SLQFCFFGRIK
+6 L
-17 PENYTGMQMSE
+17 
-28 INETI
+28 NETI
-33 ETADPEA
+33 EEADPEA
-40 ETAVPEDDQINGT
+40 ENVSPEDNAITGT
-53 NLDAE
+53 ESDSN
-58 SEEGIEEENPF
+58 SEEESTDENPF

-80 SKLQFEPDSLKA
+80 KKLQFESENLKS
-92 DYGKFSIDP
+92 DYAKFSLDP
-101 LEPGFGVTIGHSL
+101 LEPGFGTTIGHSL

-159 KIEQFVDEIIELELI
+159 QVEQFVDEVVELELI

-186 STFEKARILNPDLV
+186 STFEKAEILNPDLV

-213 MYSRFN
+213 MYSCFN
-219 KGYITS
+219 KGYVTS
-225 EENQQEELPV
+225 EENQQEDLPV
-235 GTIYVDSNHSPVTRI
+235 GTIYLDSNHSPVSRI
-250 NYDVENSRV
+250 NYDVVNSRV

-269 FELWTNGSVNPTD
+269 FELWTNGSVKPTD
-282 SLAYAAKIIK
+282 CLAYAAKIIK
-292 EHMDVFINFDESRI
+292 EHMDVFINFDESSI

-314 EDEPLNENL
+314 EEEPLNENL

-378 DMGLSLGTTL
+378 EMGLSLGTEV
-388 ENFDPMNNPHEK
+388 ENFDPMNNPHTN

>member
-1 MDDKS
+1 MTE
-6 SLQFCFFGRIK
+6 L
-17 PENYTGMQMSE
+17 
-28 INETI
+28 NETI
-33 ETADPEA
+33 EEADPEA
-40 ETAVPEDDQINGT
+40 ENVSPEDNAITGT
-53 NLDAE
+53 ESDSN
-58 SEEGIEEENPF
+58 SEEESTDENPF

-80 SKLQFEPDSLKA
+80 KKLQFESENLKS
-92 DYGKFSIDP
+92 DYAKFSLDP
-101 LEPGFGVTIGHSL
+101 LEPGFGTTIGHSL

-159 KIEQFVDEIIELELI
+159 QTEQFVDEVVELELI

-186 STFEKARILNPDLV
+186 STFEKAEILNPDLV
-200 LATLQKGA
+200 LATLQNGA

-219 KGYITS
+219 KGYVTS
-225 EENQQEELPV
+225 EENQQEDLPV
-235 GTIYVDSNHSPVTRI
+235 GTIYLDSNHSPVSRI
-250 NYDVENSRV
+250 NYDVVNSRV

-269 FELWTNGSVNPTD
+269 FELWTNGSVKPTD
-282 SLAYAAKIIK
+282 CLSYAAKIIK
-292 EHMDVFINFDESRI
+292 EHMDVFINFDESSI

-314 EDEPLNENL
+314 EEEPLNENL

-378 DMGLSLGTTL
+378 EMGLSLGAEL
-388 ENFDPMNNPHEK
+388 ENFDPMNNPHTN

>member
-1 MDDKS
+1 MTE
-6 SLQFCFFGRIK
+6 L
-17 PENYTGMQMSE
+17 
-28 INETI
+28 NETI
-33 ETADPEA
+33 EEADPEA
-40 ETAVPEDDQINGT
+40 ENVSPEDNAITGT
-53 NLDAE
+53 ESDSN
-58 SEEGIEEENPF
+58 SEEESTDENPF

-80 SKLQFEPDSLKA
+80 KKLQFESENLKS
-92 DYGKFSIDP
+92 DYAKFSLDP
-101 LEPGFGVTIGHSL
+101 LEPGFGTTIGHSL

-159 KIEQFVDEIIELELI
+159 QTEQFVDEVVELELI

-186 STFEKARILNPDLV
+186 STFEKAEILNPDLV
-200 LATLQKGA
+200 LATLQNGA

-219 KGYITS
+219 KGYVTS
-225 EENQQEELPV
+225 EENQQEDLPV
-235 GTIYVDSNHSPVTRI
+235 GTIYLDSNHSPVSRI
-250 NYDVENSRV
+250 NYDVVNSRV

-269 FELWTNGSVNPTD
+269 FELWTNGSVKPTD
-282 SLAYAAKIIK
+282 CLAYAAKIIK
-292 EHMDVFINFDESRI
+292 EHMDVFINFDESSI

-314 EDEPLNENL
+314 EEEPLNENL

-378 DMGLSLGTTL
+378 EMGLSLGTEL
-388 ENFDPMNNPHEK
+388 ENFDPMNNPHTN